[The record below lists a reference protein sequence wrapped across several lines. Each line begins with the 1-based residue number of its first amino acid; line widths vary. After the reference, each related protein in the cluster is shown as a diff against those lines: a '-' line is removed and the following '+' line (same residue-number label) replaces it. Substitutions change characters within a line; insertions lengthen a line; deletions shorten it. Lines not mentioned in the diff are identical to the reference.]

1 MSKDK
6 EIEAEK
12 TEKRAADGITVEN
25 SFSQAAEDTEI
36 ESPAKGESEE
46 PVQTEEEK
54 LRARVAELE
63 DKHLRSMA
71 ELDNFRK
78 RTARQFDDV
87 MRSANDRLF
96 DELFDVL
103 TNLDRALEH
112 CKDGADIASLRQ
124 GMELIQ
130 SQFMGLLTRNDIR
143 PIEALGQPF
152 DPKYHEAL
160 AHVNSTEYPADV
172 ISAEIRRGY
181 MQGERVLRHTQVAVS
196 RGPASDSNESK

>member
-1 MSKDK
+1 MSKNK
-6 EIEAEK
+6 EVRTEE
-12 TEKRAADGITVEN
+12 TEKSPADAIKVET
-25 SFSQAAEDTEI
+25 SFSQSAVDTED
-36 ESPAKGESEE
+36 ESSAQG
-46 PVQTEEEK
+46 PVEVTIQTEEEK

-78 RTARQFDDV
+78 RTARQFDDL

-96 DELFDVL
+96 DELFDVI
-103 TNLDRALEH
+103 TNLDRALDH

-130 SQFMGLLTRNDIR
+130 SQFKGLLTRNDIL

-160 AHVNSTEYPADV
+160 AHIDSAEYPENIV
-172 ISAEIRRGY
+172 SAEIRKGY
-181 MQGERVLRHTQVAVS
+181 MQGDRVLRHSQVAVS
-196 RGPASDSNESK
+196 RGPASDSKKGK